1 MNTVQRLSAALL
13 AVFLFLLAGAGGAL
27 AQTLVGP
34 GGNYATLAGAIS
46 AIEDGSLTGDVTL
59 QIIGNLT
66 NEPAEIVFDV
76 AGGATSVTI
85 IAQDANPYTVQT
97 ILNIGVSIPVQFT
110 QVVTYFKAQ
119 EIL

>member
-66 NEPAEIVFDV
+66 NEPAEIVFDDPSCDLQEV
-76 AGGATSVTI
+76 
-85 IAQDANPYTVQT
+85 
-97 ILNIGVSIPVQFT
+97 LK
-110 QVVTYFKAQ
+110 KAVPID
-119 EIL
+119 EFFSG